1 VQLLPNDKKDQIK
14 VGVAMAAFFLGV
26 YYWAY
31 PYEARSLE
39 LEESRLRVE
48 RLEESNAR
56 ARREIA
62 RGTAKTLRAQAARSR
77 ATLDVLRQLVPA
89 AYEVPAVLEEVSTAA
104 RRAGLEI
111 GGVQPEPVLVGDVF
125 DTYRYKVTVV
135 GSYHALTAFLA
146 NVGSLPRI
154 VAPVTFSMAPAKA
167 RATAPSAR
175 AGAAPLTVQPLMAT
189 VTMQTY
195 VARTGS
201 GTARAGAASRAGE
214 VLP

>member
-1 VQLLPNDKKDQIK
+1 MAI
-14 VGVAMAAFFLGV
+14 AAFGLGL

-39 LEESRLRVE
+39 LEEAQARVE
-48 RLEESNAR
+48 RLEDANIK

-111 GGVQPEPVLVGDVF
+111 GGVQPEPVLVGDHF

-135 GSYHALTAFLA
+135 GSYHALTAFLS

-154 VAPVTFSMAPAKA
+154 VAPVTFTMVPAKSRVAAPTA
-167 RATAPSAR
+167 RSR
-175 AGAAPLTVQPLMAT
+175 AGVSTVQPLMAT

-195 VARTGS
+195 VARTGAA
-201 GTARAGAASRAGE
+201 GRGAASRAGE

>member
-1 VQLLPNDKKDQIK
+1 MQLLPSNQKDQVK
-14 VGVAMAAFFLGV
+14 VVVAIAAVGLGL

-39 LEESRLRVE
+39 LEEAQARVE
-48 RLEESNAR
+48 RLEDANVK

-111 GGVQPEPVLVGDVF
+111 GGVQPEPVLIGEHF

-135 GSYHALTAFLA
+135 GSYHALTAFLS

-154 VAPVTFSMAPAKA
+154 VAPVTFTMAPAKS
-167 RATAPSAR
+167 RATGPVPRSQQ
-175 AGAAPLTVQPLMAT
+175 AAITVQPLMAT

-195 VARTGS
+195 VARTGAA
-201 GTARAGAASRAGE
+201 GRGAASRAGE

>member
-1 VQLLPNDKKDQIK
+1 MKLLPTNQKDQIK
-14 VGVAMAAFFLGV
+14 VGVAIAAAGLGL

-31 PYEARSLE
+31 PYEARALE
-39 LEESRLRVE
+39 IEEAQARVE
-48 RLEESNAR
+48 RLEDANIK

-111 GGVQPEPVLVGDVF
+111 GGVQPEPVLVGEQF

-135 GSYHALTAFLA
+135 GSYHALTAFLS

-154 VAPVTFSMAPAKA
+154 VAPVTFTMAPAKS
-167 RATAPSAR
+167 RATSSVGRPRPSAV
-175 AGAAPLTVQPLMAT
+175 TVQPLMAT

-195 VARTGS
+195 VARTSAAG
-201 GTARAGAASRAGE
+201 RGAASRAGE